1 LAVLVAASLTWSTSL
16 AAQSPEAV
24 ARAVLRAD
32 SLGDWAMVL
41 RFAHPEALR
50 DFRTEQV
57 FQVRVMGGDEWPG
70 SEMMTQGLDS
80 LQRARLAQERKQQV
94 RTLLDSVYRVNS
106 IEALARLPAESVFA
120 RITRSRSSN
129 AHPQSGGT
137 DSSFIIRYRIIGS
150 VSAGDTLAYVVIQRL
165 IPRPP
170 DTLPEEFKDLPH
182 HPIVPV
188 VMTMRRYRG
197 QWRSMLDVG
206 FEGGT
211 TMVFSQI
218 DSLDSARPR

>member
-1 LAVLVAASLTWSTSL
+1 L
-16 AAQSPEAV
+16 PELDHPVGCSIAGL
-24 ARAVLRAD
+24 RGPGGLRAD
-32 SLGDWAMVL
+32 SLADWTTLL

-80 LQRARLAQERKQQV
+80 LQRARLALERKQQV
-94 RTLLDSVYRVNS
+94 RTLLDSVYRVSS

-120 RITRSRSSN
+120 RHKRFLPPH
-129 AHPQSGGT
+129 ADAQSGGA

-150 VSAGDTLAYVVIQRL
+150 VPAGDTLAYVVIQRL

-170 DTLPEEFKDLPH
+170 GTLPEEFKDLPH
-182 HPIVPV
+182 HPVVPA

-218 DSLDSARPR
+218 DSMDSRRPR